1 MIPKVSFSY
10 CSLQCPCLVPECS
23 GGGYLARLTG
33 HCAAA
38 GVCIARPAPPRP
50 APAPAR
56 YNYKLLIIT
65 GLLDTL

>member
-33 HCAAA
+33 GWCLYRPP
-38 GVCIARPAPPRP
+38 RPAP